1 MINNSMK
8 IDKDLTKLVENYS
21 GIKSGPMEPM
31 SKFDNIHIEP
41 VDSSEQWDGEPSQTD
56 RDEMNQ
62 ELDDNLQYYMF
73 FQNLK
78 TIKNSVDKILE
89 LDPKEVDE
97 ILKNGHDWAADHIS
111 TSKDDVE
118 EVAEFILSTKENR

>member
-1 MINNSMK
+1 MLNNSMK

-31 SKFDNIHIEP
+31 SKFDNFHIEP
-41 VDSSEQWDGEPSQTD
+41 VDAKEEWDGEPTQTD
-56 RDEMNQ
+56 RDEMNA
-62 ELDDNLQYYMF
+62 ELDEDVQYYMF

-78 TIKNSVDKILE
+78 TIRNAVDKILA

-118 EVAEFILSTKENR
+118 EVTEFILSTKENR

>member
-1 MINNSMK
+1 MLNNIMK
-8 IDKDLTKLVENYS
+8 IDKDLNELIENYS
-21 GIKSGPMEPM
+21 KINSGPMERM

-41 VDSSEQWDGEPSQTD
+41 VDSREQWEDEPSQTD
-56 RDEMNQ
+56 RDEMNK

-78 TIKNSVDKILE
+78 TIRNSVDKILE

-118 EVAEFILSTKENR
+118 EVSEFILSTKENK